1 MQETTPYSF
10 FSKNLSTERLSRYLI
25 ASNGDEWKAID
36 FYEKNLFIS
45 QALHPLVGTLEV
57 VLRNNIHREVSS
69 FLKNEN
75 WLFDAEHPSVKLLL
89 DHAKVNRKKLNTNTL
104 IAELPFSFW
113 TTMFER
119 QTFLSYS
126 GRPIKIFKKLPAGV
140 NRKVIKSKLTAV
152 RQLRN
157 RISHN
162 EPICFEGER
171 FSLGKVEKI
180 SAEVLTIFEWI
191 DPIFPVWLKK
201 YIKSP

>member
-1 MQETTPYSF
+1 LQETTPYSF

-89 DHAKVNRKKLNTNTL
+89 DHAKVNRKKINTNTL

-140 NRKVIKSKLTAV
+140 NRKVIKSKLTH
-152 RQLRN
+152 L
-157 RISHN
+157 
-162 EPICFEGER
+162 F
-171 FSLGKVEKI
+171 
-180 SAEVLTIFEWI
+180 
-191 DPIFPVWLKK
+191 
-201 YIKSP
+201 

>member
-1 MQETTPYSF
+1 LQETTPYSF

-57 VLRNNIHREVSS
+57 VLRNNIH
-69 FLKNEN
+69 
-75 WLFDAEHPSVKLLL
+75 PSVKLLL
-89 DHAKVNRKKLNTNTL
+89 DHAKVNRKKINTNTL